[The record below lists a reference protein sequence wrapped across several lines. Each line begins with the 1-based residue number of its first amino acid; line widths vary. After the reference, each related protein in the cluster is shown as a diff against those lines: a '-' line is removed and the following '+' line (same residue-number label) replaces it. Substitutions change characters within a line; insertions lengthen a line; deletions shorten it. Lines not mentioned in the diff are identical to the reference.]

1 LNNIPL
7 FVLENKKNK
16 LFLQAKIIINMN
28 YLSNLQVANYH
39 KNGFLIVE
47 SFLSED
53 EILSLCQNATEIIE
67 RFNLSEVKI
76 FTTDNQTQILDNY
89 FLESAAKV
97 SCFFEE
103 NAFNQQGLLEVSKQ
117 LAINKIGH
125 AMHDLEPDCEKIAYS
140 QKLLE
145 VMHDIGVNQPL
156 MVQSQYIFKQPKIGA
171 KVNPHTDSTFIYSK
185 PLTCVAA
192 WIAMEDA
199 TVENG
204 CLCVIPESHKI
215 YPLQQQY
222 IKNATGTGTE
232 FIDTSNPR
240 VEWDLDLL
248 EPVEVKK
255 GDLVLLH
262 GEVVHASYANTSER
276 SRHAFVLH
284 LVDATAEWSE
294 KNWLQRPKNMPF
306 RKMNQIVKEIT
317 SK

>member
-1 LNNIPL
+1 
-7 FVLENKKNK
+7 
-16 LFLQAKIIINMN
+16 MS
-28 YLSNLQVANYH
+28 YLSNKQITNYH
-39 KNGFLIVE
+39 KNGFLVVE
-47 SFLSED
+47 NFLSDNEIS
-53 EILSLCQNATEIIE
+53 ILSQNATEIIKN
-67 RFNLSEVKI
+67 FDLSEVKI
-76 FTTDNQTQILDNY
+76 FTTDDQTNVLDKY
-89 FLESAAKV
+89 FLDSASKV

-103 NAFNQQGLLEVSKQ
+103 HAFDKKGDLQVAKH

-125 AMHDLEPDCEKIAYS
+125 AMHDLEPDCEQVAYT
-140 QKLLE
+140 QKMLD
-145 VMHDIGVNQPL
+145 VMNDIGLSKPL

-171 KVNPHTDSTFIYSK
+171 KVNPHTDSTFIYSE

-204 CLCVIPESHKI
+204 CLCVIPASHKN

-222 IKNATGTGTE
+222 IKNETATGTE
-232 FIDTSNPR
+232 FIDTPHDR
-240 VEWDLDLL
+240 TEWDLDLL

-284 LVDATAEWSE
+284 LVDASATWSE
-294 KNWLQRPKNMPF
+294 KNWLQRPDNMPF
-306 RKMNQIVKEIT
+306 RDMKQVLNGL
-317 SK
+317 